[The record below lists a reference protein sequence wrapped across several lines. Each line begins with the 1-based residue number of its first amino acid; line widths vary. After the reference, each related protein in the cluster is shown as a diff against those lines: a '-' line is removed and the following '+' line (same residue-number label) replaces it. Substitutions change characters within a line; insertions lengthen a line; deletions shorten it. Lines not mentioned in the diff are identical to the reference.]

1 MNFNQKFKSALT
13 KAFNKEVSQGYD
25 PSDAFKSSAEAK
37 NMIKNGEEDEMEV
50 EGEMEEATGS
60 GSAGGYSAPLF
71 GTIKKENVTEMTTT
85 SSSGAYIYSNQ
96 KRKKSDDKVKT
107 NEATTASEVGRY
119 GGPAF
124 LAKNK
129 KNWRGKAK
137 PAYPKGK
144 FVQVKEECKTFP
156 YCIEGGLEHI
166 NVTENRNLS
175 EAKKG
180 GLSKGMTL
188 KDIAKKH
195 NPKYDQ
201 KYYQELQQ
209 ELKKGISV
217 EKEHTSS
224 SEEAKKI
231 AMDHLVENPKYY
243 TKLKKFEKDQGEKV
257 EAKEAT
263 TSASSG
269 AYSGPAFLAKN
280 KKNWRGGAKPIY
292 SGGQFVQVKK
302 RCKTFPYCNQGDINA
317 LKLTEN
323 RLLAEAVEN
332 ISKKTGLSQEMILN
346 MILKEIGK

>member
-1 MNFNQKFKSALT
+1 
-13 KAFNKEVSQGYD
+13 
-25 PSDAFKSSAEAK
+25 
-37 NMIKNGEEDEMEV
+37 
-50 EGEMEEATGS
+50 MEEATGS

-85 SSSGAYIYSNQ
+85 SSSGSYVYSN
-96 KRKKSDDKVKT
+96 
-107 NEATTASEVGRY
+107 
-119 GGPAF
+119 
-124 LAKNK
+124 
-129 KNWRGKAK
+129 
-137 PAYPKGK
+137 
-144 FVQVKEECKTFP
+144 VKE
-156 YCIEGGLEHI
+156 G
-166 NVTENRNLS
+166 S
-175 EAKKG
+175 KKG
-180 GLSKGMTL
+180 GLSKGMSL
-188 KDIAKKH
+188 EDIAKKH
-195 NPKYDQ
+195 NPKYDEN
-201 KYYQELQQ
+201 YYKKLQQ
-209 ELKKGISV
+209 ELKKGITV
-217 EKEHTSS
+217 EKEHTGDPKL
-224 SEEAKKI
+224 AQKI

-243 TKLKKFEKDQGEKV
+243 TDLKKFEKGQGKKV
-257 EAKEAT
+257 ETKEAT

>member
-1 MNFNQKFKSALT
+1 MNFNQKFKSALS
-13 KAFNKEVSQGYD
+13 KAFNKEVSMGYD

-37 NMIKNGEEDEMEV
+37 KMIKNGEEDEMEV

-85 SSSGAYIYSNQ
+85 SSSGSYIYSN
-96 KRKKSDDKVKT
+96 
-107 NEATTASEVGRY
+107 
-119 GGPAF
+119 
-124 LAKNK
+124 
-129 KNWRGKAK
+129 
-137 PAYPKGK
+137 
-144 FVQVKEECKTFP
+144 VKE
-156 YCIEGGLEHI
+156 G
-166 NVTENRNLS
+166 S
-175 EAKKG
+175 KKG

-195 NPKYDQ
+195 NPKYDEN
-201 KYYQELQQ
+201 YYKKLQQ
-209 ELKKGISV
+209 ELKKGITV
-217 EKEHTSS
+217 EKEHTGDLKL
-224 SEEAKKI
+224 AQKI

-243 TKLKKFEKDQGEKV
+243 TDLKKFEKGQGKKV

-317 LKLTEN
+317 VKLTEN

-332 ISKKTGLSQEMILN
+332 VSKKTGLSQEMILN

>member
-1 MNFNQKFKSALT
+1 MNFNQKFKSALS
-13 KAFNKEVSQGYD
+13 KAFNKEVSMGYD

-37 NMIKNGEEDEMEV
+37 KMIKNGEEDEMEV

-85 SSSGAYIYSNQ
+85 SSSGSYVYSN
-96 KRKKSDDKVKT
+96 
-107 NEATTASEVGRY
+107 
-119 GGPAF
+119 
-124 LAKNK
+124 
-129 KNWRGKAK
+129 
-137 PAYPKGK
+137 
-144 FVQVKEECKTFP
+144 VKE
-156 YCIEGGLEHI
+156 G
-166 NVTENRNLS
+166 S
-175 EAKKG
+175 KKG
-180 GLSKGMTL
+180 GLSKGMSL
-188 KDIAKKH
+188 EDIAKKH
-195 NPKYDQ
+195 NPKYDEN
-201 KYYQELQQ
+201 YYKKLQQ
-209 ELKKGISV
+209 ELKKGITV
-217 EKEHTSS
+217 EKEHTGDPKL
-224 SEEAKKI
+224 AQKI

-243 TKLKKFEKDQGEKV
+243 TDLKKFEKGQGKKV
-257 EAKEAT
+257 ETKEAT

-332 ISKKTGLSQEMILN
+332 ISKKTGLSQEMIFN

>member
-37 NMIKNGEEDEMEV
+37 KMIKNGEEDEMEI

-85 SSSGAYIYSNQ
+85 SSSGSYVYSN
-96 KRKKSDDKVKT
+96 
-107 NEATTASEVGRY
+107 
-119 GGPAF
+119 
-124 LAKNK
+124 
-129 KNWRGKAK
+129 
-137 PAYPKGK
+137 
-144 FVQVKEECKTFP
+144 VKE
-156 YCIEGGLEHI
+156 G
-166 NVTENRNLS
+166 S
-175 EAKKG
+175 KKG
-180 GLSKGMTL
+180 GLSKGMSL
-188 KDIAKKH
+188 EDIAKKH
-195 NPKYDQ
+195 NPKYDEN
-201 KYYQELQQ
+201 YYKKLQQ
-209 ELKKGISV
+209 ELKKGITV
-217 EKEHTSS
+217 EKEHTGDPKL
-224 SEEAKKI
+224 AQKI

-243 TKLKKFEKDQGEKV
+243 TDLKKFEKGQGKKV

-302 RCKTFPYCNQGDINA
+302 RCKTFPYCNQGDIKA

>member
-1 MNFNQKFKSALT
+1 MNFNQKLKSALT
-13 KAFNKEVSQGYD
+13 KAFNKEVSTGYD

-37 NMIKNGEEDEMEV
+37 KMIKNGEEDEMEV

-85 SSSGAYIYSNQ
+85 SSSGSYVYSN
-96 KRKKSDDKVKT
+96 
-107 NEATTASEVGRY
+107 
-119 GGPAF
+119 
-124 LAKNK
+124 
-129 KNWRGKAK
+129 
-137 PAYPKGK
+137 
-144 FVQVKEECKTFP
+144 VKE
-156 YCIEGGLEHI
+156 G
-166 NVTENRNLS
+166 S
-175 EAKKG
+175 KKG
-180 GLSKGMTL
+180 GLSKGMSL
-188 KDIAKKH
+188 EDIAKKH
-195 NPKYDQ
+195 NPKYDEN
-201 KYYQELQQ
+201 YYKKLQQ
-209 ELKKGISV
+209 ELKKGITV
-217 EKEHTSS
+217 EKEHTGDPKL
-224 SEEAKKI
+224 AQKI

-243 TKLKKFEKDQGEKV
+243 TDLKKFEKGQGKKV
-257 EAKEAT
+257 ETKEAT

>member
-1 MNFNQKFKSALT
+1 MNFNQKFKSALS
-13 KAFNKEVSQGYD
+13 KAFNKEVSMGYD

-37 NMIKNGEEDEMEV
+37 KMIKNGEEDEMEV
-50 EGEMEEATGS
+50 EGEMEDATGS

-85 SSSGAYIYSNQ
+85 SSSGSYVYSN
-96 KRKKSDDKVKT
+96 
-107 NEATTASEVGRY
+107 
-119 GGPAF
+119 
-124 LAKNK
+124 
-129 KNWRGKAK
+129 
-137 PAYPKGK
+137 
-144 FVQVKEECKTFP
+144 VKE
-156 YCIEGGLEHI
+156 G
-166 NVTENRNLS
+166 S
-175 EAKKG
+175 KKG
-180 GLSKGMTL
+180 GLSKGMSL
-188 KDIAKKH
+188 EDIAKKH
-195 NPKYDQ
+195 NPKYDEN
-201 KYYQELQQ
+201 YYKKLQQ
-209 ELKKGISV
+209 ELKKGITV
-217 EKEHTSS
+217 EKEHTGDPKL
-224 SEEAKKI
+224 AQKI

-243 TKLKKFEKDQGEKV
+243 TDLKKFEKGQGKKV
-257 EAKEAT
+257 ETKEAT

>member
-1 MNFNQKFKSALT
+1 MNFNQKFKSALS
-13 KAFNKEVSQGYD
+13 KAFNKEVSMGYD

-37 NMIKNGEEDEMEV
+37 KMIKNGEEDEMEV

-85 SSSGAYIYSNQ
+85 SSSGSYVYSN
-96 KRKKSDDKVKT
+96 
-107 NEATTASEVGRY
+107 
-119 GGPAF
+119 
-124 LAKNK
+124 
-129 KNWRGKAK
+129 
-137 PAYPKGK
+137 
-144 FVQVKEECKTFP
+144 VKE
-156 YCIEGGLEHI
+156 G
-166 NVTENRNLS
+166 S
-175 EAKKG
+175 KKG
-180 GLSKGMTL
+180 GLSKGMSL
-188 KDIAKKH
+188 EDIAKKH
-195 NPKYDQ
+195 NPKYDEN
-201 KYYQELQQ
+201 YYKKLQQ

-217 EKEHTSS
+217 EKEHTGDPKL
-224 SEEAKKI
+224 AQKI

-243 TKLKKFEKDQGEKV
+243 TDLKKFEKGQGKKV
-257 EAKEAT
+257 ETKEAT

>member
-37 NMIKNGEEDEMEV
+37 KMIKNGEEDEMEV

-85 SSSGAYIYSNQ
+85 SSSGSYVYSN
-96 KRKKSDDKVKT
+96 
-107 NEATTASEVGRY
+107 
-119 GGPAF
+119 
-124 LAKNK
+124 
-129 KNWRGKAK
+129 
-137 PAYPKGK
+137 
-144 FVQVKEECKTFP
+144 VKE
-156 YCIEGGLEHI
+156 G
-166 NVTENRNLS
+166 S
-175 EAKKG
+175 KKG
-180 GLSKGMTL
+180 GLSKGMSL
-188 KDIAKKH
+188 EDIAKKH
-195 NPKYDQ
+195 NPKYDEN
-201 KYYQELQQ
+201 YYKKLQQ
-209 ELKKGISV
+209 ELKKGITV
-217 EKEHTSS
+217 EKEHTSDPKL
-224 SEEAKKI
+224 AQKI

-243 TKLKKFEKDQGEKV
+243 TDLKKFEKGQGKKV

-323 RLLAEAVEN
+323 RLLSEAVEN

>member
-1 MNFNQKFKSALT
+1 MNFNQKFKSALS
-13 KAFNKEVSQGYD
+13 KAFNKEVSMGYD

-37 NMIKNGEEDEMEV
+37 KMIKNGEEDEMEV

-85 SSSGAYIYSNQ
+85 SSSGSYVYSN
-96 KRKKSDDKVKT
+96 
-107 NEATTASEVGRY
+107 
-119 GGPAF
+119 
-124 LAKNK
+124 
-129 KNWRGKAK
+129 
-137 PAYPKGK
+137 
-144 FVQVKEECKTFP
+144 VKE
-156 YCIEGGLEHI
+156 G
-166 NVTENRNLS
+166 S
-175 EAKKG
+175 KKG
-180 GLSKGMTL
+180 GLSKGMSL
-188 KDIAKKH
+188 EDIAKKH
-195 NPKYDQ
+195 NPKYDEN
-201 KYYQELQQ
+201 YYKKLQQ
-209 ELKKGISV
+209 ELKKGITV
-217 EKEHTSS
+217 EKEHTGDPKL
-224 SEEAKKI
+224 AQKI

-243 TKLKKFEKDQGEKV
+243 TDLKKFEKGQGKKV
-257 EAKEAT
+257 ETKEAT

>member
-1 MNFNQKFKSALT
+1 MNFNQKFKSALS
-13 KAFNKEVSQGYD
+13 KAFNKEVSMGYD

-37 NMIKNGEEDEMEV
+37 KMIKNGEEDEMEV

-85 SSSGAYIYSNQ
+85 SSSGSYIYSN
-96 KRKKSDDKVKT
+96 
-107 NEATTASEVGRY
+107 
-119 GGPAF
+119 
-124 LAKNK
+124 
-129 KNWRGKAK
+129 
-137 PAYPKGK
+137 
-144 FVQVKEECKTFP
+144 VKE
-156 YCIEGGLEHI
+156 G
-166 NVTENRNLS
+166 S
-175 EAKKG
+175 KKG

-195 NPKYDQ
+195 NPKYDEN
-201 KYYQELQQ
+201 YYKKLQQ
-209 ELKKGISV
+209 ELKKGITV
-217 EKEHTSS
+217 EKEHTGDLKL
-224 SEEAKKI
+224 AQKI

-243 TKLKKFEKDQGEKV
+243 TDLKKFEKGQGKKV

-323 RLLAEAVEN
+323 RFLAEAVEN
-332 ISKKTGLSQEMILN
+332 VSKKTGLSQEMILN

>member
-1 MNFNQKFKSALT
+1 MNFNQIFKTALT
-13 KAFNKEVSQGYD
+13 MAFNKEVSMGYD
-25 PSDAFKSSAEAK
+25 PSDAFKSSANAK
-37 NMIKNGEEDEMEV
+37 KMIKNGEEDEMEV

-71 GTIKKENVTEMTTT
+71 GTVKKENVTEMTTT
-85 SSSGAYIYSNQ
+85 SSSGSYVYSN
-96 KRKKSDDKVKT
+96 
-107 NEATTASEVGRY
+107 
-119 GGPAF
+119 
-124 LAKNK
+124 
-129 KNWRGKAK
+129 
-137 PAYPKGK
+137 
-144 FVQVKEECKTFP
+144 VKE
-156 YCIEGGLEHI
+156 G
-166 NVTENRNLS
+166 S
-175 EAKKG
+175 KKG
-180 GLSKGMTL
+180 GLSKGMSL
-188 KDIAKKH
+188 EDIAKKH

-217 EKEHTSS
+217 EKEHTGDPKL
-224 SEEAKKI
+224 AQKI

-243 TKLKKFEKDQGEKV
+243 TNLKKFEKGQGKKV

-332 ISKKTGLSQEMILN
+332 VSKKTGLSQEMILN

>member
-1 MNFNQKFKSALT
+1 MNFNQIFKTALT
-13 KAFNKEVSQGYD
+13 MAFNKEVSMGYD
-25 PSDAFKSSAEAK
+25 PSDAFKSSANAK
-37 NMIKNGEEDEMEV
+37 KMIKNGEEDEMEV

-71 GTIKKENVTEMTTT
+71 GTVKKENVTEMTTT
-85 SSSGAYIYSNQ
+85 SSSGSYVYSN
-96 KRKKSDDKVKT
+96 
-107 NEATTASEVGRY
+107 
-119 GGPAF
+119 
-124 LAKNK
+124 
-129 KNWRGKAK
+129 
-137 PAYPKGK
+137 
-144 FVQVKEECKTFP
+144 VKE
-156 YCIEGGLEHI
+156 G
-166 NVTENRNLS
+166 S
-175 EAKKG
+175 KKG
-180 GLSKGMTL
+180 GLSKGMSL
-188 KDIAKKH
+188 EDIAKKH

-217 EKEHTSS
+217 EKEHTGDPKL
-224 SEEAKKI
+224 AQKI

-243 TKLKKFEKDQGEKV
+243 TNLKKFEKGQGKKV

-302 RCKTFPYCNQGDINA
+302 RCKTFPYCNQGDIKA

-332 ISKKTGLSQEMILN
+332 VSKKTGLSQEMILN